1 MNFFSF
7 VLHSRPN
14 RIDFFAAIQVDYDL
28 YFSDATRSSAAQV
41 IPFETGQSDSLTIAM
56 WVQFAQK
63 DDSGIFYTLY
73 AVDSQHIPT
82 KRRLMVQ
89 AHSSGVQI
97 SLFSDLQDAFLSF
110 REYATVN
117 DGQWH
122 HIAVVWDGKIG
133 QLMLITE
140 GLIASKAEYG
150 GGRQLPQ

>member
-1 MNFFSF
+1 
-7 VLHSRPN
+7 
-14 RIDFFAAIQVDYDL
+14 
-28 YFSDATRSSAAQV
+28 
-41 IPFETGQSDSLTIAM
+41 M

-73 AVDSQHIPT
+73 AVDSAHIPT
-82 KRRLMVQ
+82 KRRLIVQ

-110 REYATVN
+110 REYATIN

-122 HIAVVWDGKIG
+122 HIAVVWDGKLG